1 MDTGIIKKLSSPM
14 EPIETD
20 LNPRLEGLSDIQ
32 AVVFDVYGTL
42 FISGSGDINLAEEGD
57 HEEAIREALGNSGF
71 SIRDHSVLISKR
83 FTETVK
89 AAQDKR
95 QAEDI
100 KFPEVEIRHVL
111 RKFLQFAIS
120 ESVLTGEVTDQSIE
134 KLAIHFE
141 CLANPVWPMPELRE
155 TLSALHARG
164 LLLGIVSNAQFYTP
178 LLFEALLGNNLKELG
193 FTTDCCVWSYV
204 ELEAKPSVRL
214 FIKLA
219 QAIGER
225 GIKPGQT
232 LYVGNDMLNDI
243 RPASQAGFRTALF
256 AGDRR
261 SMRLHEEDDQLKNCR
276 PDVILTR
283 LNQIPDCL
291 G

>member
-1 MDTGIIKKLSSPM
+1 MDTGFINKLLSPM
-14 EPIETD
+14 DPIETG
-20 LNPRLEGLSDIQ
+20 LNPRLERLSGLR

-42 FISGSGDINLAEEGD
+42 FISDSWDISLADEGG
-57 HEEAIREALGNSGF
+57 HEEAVREALGQSGF

-83 FTETVK
+83 ISETVK

-95 QAEDI
+95 RAEDI
-100 KFPEVEIRHVL
+100 AFPEVEIRHVW
-111 RKFLQFAIS
+111 RDFLQIAIS
-120 ESVLTGEVTDQSIE
+120 ESILSGEVTDQSIE
-134 KLAIHFE
+134 KLAIRFE
-141 CLANPVWPMPELRE
+141 CLTNPVWPMPELRE
-155 TLSALHARG
+155 TLSALNARG

-178 LLFEALLGNNLKELG
+178 LLFEALLGNNLEELG
-193 FTTDCCVWSYV
+193 FGADCCVWSYR

-214 FIKLA
+214 FNKMA
-219 QAIGER
+219 QAIGGR
-225 GIKPGQT
+225 GIKPGQA
-232 LYVGNDMLNDI
+232 LYVGNDMQNDI
-243 RPASQAGFRTALF
+243 RPASQAGFKTALF

-261 SMRLHEEDDQLKNCR
+261 SLRLHEEDEQLKNCR

>member
-1 MDTGIIKKLSSPM
+1 MD
-14 EPIETD
+14 PIETG
-20 LNPRLEGLSDIQ
+20 LNPRLERLSGLR

-42 FISGSGDINLAEEGD
+42 FISDSWDISLADEGG
-57 HEEAIREALGNSGF
+57 HEEAVREALGQSGF

-83 FTETVK
+83 ISETVK

-95 QAEDI
+95 RAEDI
-100 KFPEVEIRHVL
+100 AFPEVEIRHVW
-111 RKFLQFAIS
+111 RDFLQIAIS
-120 ESVLTGEVTDQSIE
+120 ESILSGEVTDQSIG
-134 KLAIHFE
+134 KLAIRFE
-141 CLANPVWPMPELRE
+141 CLTNPVWPMPELRE
-155 TLSALHARG
+155 TLSALNARG

-178 LLFEALLGNNLKELG
+178 LLFEALLGNNLEELG
-193 FTTDCCVWSYV
+193 FAADCCVWSYR

-214 FIKLA
+214 FNKMA
-219 QAIGER
+219 QAIGGR
-225 GIKPGQT
+225 GIKPGQA
-232 LYVGNDMLNDI
+232 LYVGNDMQNDI
-243 RPASQAGFRTALF
+243 RPASQAGFKTALF

-261 SMRLHEEDDQLKNCR
+261 SLRLHEEDEQLKNCR